1 MKEENKK
8 TRKVKNIKRTSVV
21 VIGTCKFD
29 KRLLHFCLKPQ
40 TLLENLKKSS
50 YPRRDGKRVVVWA
63 TERRPSVAD
72 CGGGMPASCTAGPIS
87 ASTGCGTG
95 IISSCESAAILE
107 IVKCCCS
114 SV

>member
-40 TLLENLKKSS
+40 TLLENLKKI
-50 YPRRDGKRVVVWA
+50 VL
-63 TERRPSVAD
+63 PS
-72 CGGGMPASCTAGPIS
+72 AGWETS
-87 ASTGCGTG
+87 
-95 IISSCESAAILE
+95 
-107 IVKCCCS
+107 S
-114 SV
+114 SVGYGAKA